1 MQVTK
6 KYPIKMKDLYY
17 AISNMFLNDYNE
29 NTNQQLSEKEIK
41 NDLEYAMSFGKNNEN
56 QSTVILREYEKPY
69 VYQTE
74 VVSNRGMTSIR
85 YELNPISDSETEIT
99 YSEETKLPN
108 IFAKVNYK
116 ILYLFMKKSLNNKM
130 ENTLDAIYKVAL
142 ELKEKESEN

>member
-1 MQVTK
+1 MYVTK

-17 AISNMFLNDYNE
+17 AISNMFLNDYNQ
-29 NTNQQLSEKEIK
+29 NTNQQLSDKDIK
-41 NDLEYAMSFGKNNEN
+41 NGLEYTMSFGKNNEN
-56 QSTVILREYEKPY
+56 QSTVILREYEKPS

-74 VVSNRGMTSIR
+74 VVSNRGRTSIR
-85 YELNPISDSETEIT
+85 YELNQISDTETKIT

-108 IFAKVNYK
+108 IFSKINYK
-116 ILYLFMKKSLNNKM
+116 ILYLFMKKNLNNKM